1 MITSFILMTGMFDQV
16 LILYGEIK
24 FLSVFRLKGQSE
36 GIGMG
41 VHVMEVFVVMFPYK
55 FVDEV

>member
-1 MITSFILMTGMFDQV
+1 MTGMLDQV